1 MSKLFLETLNADKN
15 KLNKLTFI
23 SKSTKMSQ
31 TFYTFVVLQELGKHQ
46 SCESYQIN
54 FEIRAEESL
63 NLMGW

>member
-23 SKSTKMSQ
+23 SKSIKMSQ
-31 TFYTFVVLQELGKHQ
+31 TFYTFVVLQESGKHQ
-46 SCESYQIN
+46 SYESYQIN